1 MALRGKEETFVR
13 RFAAGGNDGVPFNPR
28 GYGDHSRR
36 FAARGNEIVDHE
48 NFRESCDGYHPR
60 RFAARG
66 NEDPDPIYDSFPVFD
81 EYEDDVWYAWATGGS
96 YRCGFDEAV
105 RLNENSLSP
114 KIADGSTK
122 RGDLVAMEIPHIEPK
137 IMGKLDDYSLNKQP
151 GYMKIQ
157 NKVIWE
163 VTKLED
169 MFSTNKDNNVFFPN
183 KSVIHENDINKV
195 GPNVKDCVNLTIEF
209 MASLQEKILRGL
221 SINNNRLVDCGVPT
235 TMKDPYKAANIVVFS
250 TGPNAITKAQVLQ
263 IKSKMFP
270 DLGSKIQFGTIPH
283 VHGLQLRGHLVRA
296 DLFKL
301 VKLNMNEVQ
310 LDVPFDPGGFGSKTK
325 LEDEFF

>member
-157 NKVIWE
+157 NK
-163 VTKLED
+163 
-169 MFSTNKDNNVFFPN
+169 
-183 KSVIHENDINKV
+183 
-195 GPNVKDCVNLTIEF
+195 
-209 MASLQEKILRGL
+209 EKILRGL